1 MSADPTVRRLVLLRH
16 GQTAW
21 NAERRAQGHSDVEI
35 DATGHA
41 QAAAVAPYVAAM
53 HPSLLWSSD
62 LSRARET
69 AAYVAAASGLE
80 VRTDPRL
87 REYDLGER
95 TGMTMAEYAVAHP
108 EEYRAFRAGSY
119 DVVPGGE
126 TTARVVAR
134 VVETAREALA
144 AIPPGRCGV
153 LVAHGAALKVSVA
166 ALLGWPTEA
175 ATSLQAL
182 DNCGWAE
189 LHDSGDGG
197 RLRLA
202 AWNRVVPAAPDF
214 ATDEGV
220 G

>member
-1 MSADPTVRRLVLLRH
+1 VTADPTVRRLVLLRH

-126 TTARVVAR
+126 TTAQVA
-134 VVETAREALA
+134 ARGDGCQRLA
-144 AIPPGRCGV
+144 GRCGV